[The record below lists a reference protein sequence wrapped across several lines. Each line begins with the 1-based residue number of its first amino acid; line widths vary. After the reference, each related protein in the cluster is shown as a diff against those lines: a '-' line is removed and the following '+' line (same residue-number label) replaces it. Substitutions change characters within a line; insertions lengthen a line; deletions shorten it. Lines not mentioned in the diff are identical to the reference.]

1 MIGYFQLHGNAHTT
15 TCTHLP
21 IHLSEYGTP
30 LAGKLGTPSM
40 WVWLGEQVL
49 SLGPDY
55 AKGMD
60 TKRVYMFEPHIYVI
74 PYFCIVD
81 MDDEDNY
88 K

>member
-1 MIGYFQLHGNAHTT
+1 MYPPTNTLVGVRNSSSGEARHSLYV
-15 TCTHLP
+15 
-21 IHLSEYGTP
+21 S
-30 LAGKLGTPSM
+30 LAGGASFELGS
-40 WVWLGEQVL
+40 WLT
-49 SLGPDY
+49 
-55 AKGMD
+55 KGMD